1 MDDKYTSK
9 LSPTV
14 DFWAGM
20 YLVIIGKYAVLFHCL
35 IVMSF
40 LGIFLLCLPYP
51 LEVKRHSQ
59 GCLCVNSYLSRSKTS
74 RKLHHVNRQ
83 D

>member
-20 YLVIIGKYAVLFHCL
+20 YLVIIGKYTVLFHCL
-35 IVMSF
+35 TVMSF
-40 LGIFLLCLPYP
+40 LGIFLLCLSTGGQKTQSG
-51 LEVKRHSQ
+51 LSVCKFLFVQVK
-59 GCLCVNSYLSRSKTS
+59 
-74 RKLHHVNRQ
+74 
-83 D
+83 DI